1 MVKSKLIKIFKL
13 TIVVLSFWF
22 IGEKFWE
29 HQNWLR
35 TSALNYKLLI
45 TIFICSIIYGL
56 SEFLLSFA
64 WRRLL
69 KMCGHKE
76 ISANVCNKIYGRS
89 QIAKY
94 IPGNVFHV
102 VGRHIL
108 GSQAGI
114 KNIILAG
121 ATIYEVLG
129 LISVSVVIGFS
140 GMIMFGLG
148 NIYFSIYQ
156 VMIIL
161 FSTIVI
167 TSLITALAPYLMSLR
182 GITLPYRGMWDTV
195 IDISKVYVLY
205 FMFFLIAG
213 LLLVIIVNLFLDINI
228 NITAKLVVIFSIAWL
243 AGFIIPGAPGGIGV
257 REAVIIFFITPI
269 IGEAQSVAIAIAL
282 RFVTL
287 LGDVW
292 FLMISNKKFIIQK
305 NSI

>member
-1 MVKSKLIKIFKL
+1 MVKSKILKIFKL
-13 TIVVLSFWF
+13 TIILLSFWF

-29 HQNWLR
+29 HHNWLR
-35 TSALNYKLLI
+35 TSALNYELLI

-69 KMCGHKE
+69 KMCGHKD
-76 ISANVCNKIYGRS
+76 ISANVCNRIYGKS

-94 IPGNVFHV
+94 IPGNIFHV

-114 KNIILAG
+114 KNIVLAG
-121 ATIYEVLG
+121 ATIYEILG
-129 LISVSVVIGFS
+129 LISISVLIGFG
-140 GMIMFGLG
+140 GMIIFGLS
-148 NIYFSIYQ
+148 NIYFSLYQ
-156 VMIIL
+156 IILIL

-182 GITLPYRGMWDTV
+182 GIILPYRGIWDT
-195 IDISKVYVLY
+195 IINISKIYVFY
-205 FMFFLIAG
+205 FIFFLIAG

-228 NITAKLVVIFSIAWL
+228 NLIAKLVVIFSISWL
-243 AGFIIPGAPGGIGV
+243 SGFIIPGAPGGIGV

-292 FLMISNKKFIIQK
+292 FLMISNQKFYSKK
-305 NSI
+305 

>member
-1 MVKSKLIKIFKL
+1 MVKSKILKIFKL
-13 TIVVLSFWF
+13 TIILLSFWF
-22 IGEKFWE
+22 ISEKFWE

-35 TSALNYKLLI
+35 NSALNYELLI
-45 TIFICSIIYGL
+45 TIFICSVIYGL

-69 KMCGHKE
+69 KMCGHKD
-76 ISANVCNKIYGRS
+76 ISANICHRIYGKS

-114 KNIILAG
+114 KNIVLAG
-121 ATIYEVLG
+121 ATIYEILG
-129 LISVSVVIGFS
+129 LISISVLIGFG
-140 GMIMFGLG
+140 GMIIFGLS
-148 NIYFSIYQ
+148 NIYFSLYQ
-156 VMIIL
+156 IILIL

-182 GITLPYRGMWDTV
+182 GIILPYRRIWDVV
-195 IDISKVYVLY
+195 INISKIYVFY
-205 FMFFLIAG
+205 FIFFLIAG

-228 NITAKLVVIFSIAWL
+228 NLIAKLIVIFSIAWL

-257 REAVIIFFITPI
+257 RETVIIFFITPI

-292 FLMISNKKFIIQK
+292 FLMISNKKFYSK
-305 NSI
+305 K

>member
-1 MVKSKLIKIFKL
+1 MVKSKILKIFKL
-13 TIVVLSFWF
+13 AIILLSFWF

-29 HQNWLR
+29 HHNWLR
-35 TSALNYKLLI
+35 TSAVNYELLV
-45 TIFICSIIYGL
+45 TIFVCSIIYGL

-69 KMCGHKE
+69 KMCGHKD
-76 ISANVCNKIYGRS
+76 ISANICNRIYGKS

-114 KNIILAG
+114 KNIVLAG
-121 ATIYEVLG
+121 ATIYEILG
-129 LISVSVVIGFS
+129 LISISVLIGFS

-148 NIYFSIYQ
+148 NIYFSLYQ
-156 VMIIL
+156 IILIL
-161 FSTIVI
+161 FSTIFI

-182 GITLPYRGMWDTV
+182 GIILPYRGIWDTV
-195 IDISKVYVLY
+195 IDISKVYVFY
-205 FMFFLIAG
+205 FIFFLIAG

-228 NITAKLVVIFSIAWL
+228 KITAKLIVIFSIAWL

-292 FLMISNKKFIIQK
+292 FLMISNKKF
-305 NSI
+305 

>member
-1 MVKSKLIKIFKL
+1 MVKSKILKIFKL
-13 TIVVLSFWF
+13 TIILLSFWF

-29 HQNWLR
+29 HHNWLR
-35 TSALNYKLLI
+35 TSALNYELLI

-69 KMCGHKE
+69 KMCGHKD
-76 ISANVCNKIYGRS
+76 ISANICNRIYGKS

-114 KNIILAG
+114 KNIVLAG
-121 ATIYEVLG
+121 ATIYEILG
-129 LISVSVVIGFS
+129 LISISVLIGFS

-148 NIYFSIYQ
+148 NIYFSLYQ
-156 VMIIL
+156 IILIL
-161 FSTIVI
+161 FSTIFI

-182 GITLPYRGMWDTV
+182 GIILPYRGIWDTV
-195 IDISKVYVLY
+195 IDISKVYVFY
-205 FMFFLIAG
+205 FIFFLIAG
-213 LLLVIIVNLFLDINI
+213 LLLVIIVNLFLDIDI

-292 FLMISNKKFIIQK
+292 FLMISNKKF
-305 NSI
+305 

>member
-1 MVKSKLIKIFKL
+1 MVKSKILKIFKL
-13 TIVVLSFWF
+13 IIVFLSFWF

-29 HQNWLR
+29 HHNWLR
-35 TSALNYKLLI
+35 NSVLNYELLI

-69 KMCGHKE
+69 KVCGHKD
-76 ISANVCNKIYGRS
+76 ISVNICNRIYGKS

-114 KNIILAG
+114 KNIVLAG
-121 ATIYEVLG
+121 ATIYEILG
-129 LISVSVVIGFS
+129 LISISVLIGFS
-140 GMIMFGLG
+140 GMIMFGLS
-148 NIYFSIYQ
+148 NIYFSLFQI
-156 VMIIL
+156 ILIL
-161 FSTIVI
+161 FSTIVL
-167 TSLITALAPYLMSLR
+167 TSLITALAPYLMGLR
-182 GITLPYRGMWDTV
+182 GIILPFRGIWKTV
-195 IDISKVYVLY
+195 IDISKVYAFY
-205 FMFFLIAG
+205 FIFFLIAG
-213 LLLVIIVNLFLDINI
+213 MLLVIIVNLFLDIDI

-292 FLMISNKKFIIQK
+292 FLIISNKKF
-305 NSI
+305 

>member
-1 MVKSKLIKIFKL
+1 MIKSKILKIFKL
-13 TIVVLSFWF
+13 AIILLSFWF

-29 HQNWLR
+29 HHNWLQ
-35 TSALNYKLLI
+35 TSALNYELLI
-45 TIFICSIIYGL
+45 TVFVCSIIYGL

-69 KMCGHKE
+69 KMCGHKD
-76 ISANVCNKIYGRS
+76 ISANTCNRIYGKS

-114 KNIILAG
+114 KNIVLAG
-121 ATIYEVLG
+121 ATIYEILG
-129 LISVSVVIGFS
+129 LISISVLIGFG
-140 GMIMFGLG
+140 GMIIFGLS
-148 NIYFSIYQ
+148 NIYFSLYQ
-156 VMIIL
+156 IILIL

-182 GITLPYRGMWDTV
+182 GIILPYRGIWDAV
-195 IDISKVYVLY
+195 INISKIYVFY
-205 FMFFLIAG
+205 FIFFLIAG

-228 NITAKLVVIFSIAWL
+228 NLIAKLIVIFSIAWL

-292 FLMISNKKFIIQK
+292 FLMISNKKFYSK
-305 NSI
+305 K